1 MVEKIT
7 KKAPAKAVK
16 AKTAAKTVKP
26 KAAAKPVKTAAA
38 KTKAPAKTAKKRT
51 KFALKAPEAQ
61 RVFVAGCFNE
71 WNPYANPMTCD
82 AEGVWTCTLLI
93 EPGEHEYRFV
103 VDDVWWDD
111 PLNYNRRQNLCGSDN
126 CIIIVE

>member
-1 MVEKIT
+1 MAEKT
-7 KKAPAKAVK
+7 MKKAPAKAAKPK
-16 AKTAAKTVKP
+16 AVTKP
-26 KAAAKPVKTAAA
+26 KAAAKLAKTAVA
-38 KTKAPAKTAKKRT
+38 KAKAPAKTSKKRT

-61 RVFVAGCFNE
+61 QVFVAGCFNE
-71 WNPYANPMTCD
+71 WNPTANPMTCD

-111 PLNYNRRQNLCGSDN
+111 PLNYSRRQNFCSSDN
-126 CIIIVE
+126 CVIIVE